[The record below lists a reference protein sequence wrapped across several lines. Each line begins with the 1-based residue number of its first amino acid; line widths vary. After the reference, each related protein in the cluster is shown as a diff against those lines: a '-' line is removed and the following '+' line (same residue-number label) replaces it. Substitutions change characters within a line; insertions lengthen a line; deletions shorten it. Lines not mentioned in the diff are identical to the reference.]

1 MLSVVI
7 PTYNDSDFLPIAVAS
22 ALELKNL
29 GEIIIVDDCSTDKTS
44 ELISKFKQY
53 SSRFKYFKNKTN
65 VGVGFSFIKGI
76 KHANFP
82 YILMCNSD
90 DFLISKKIDKLFY
103 YLLNHDLEIA
113 YGKMAIQKENQVF
126 KFYHP
131 GYLPYNYVNS
141 RNEFK
146 DLLIFDMYMP
156 SFGTIMKKSCLD
168 GFYNENYM
176 KSLNKSYGSRFKA
189 HDYDLFLNL
198 SKKKVKTGFLN
209 EFVCVWNPNNTSQS
223 GDQYFKSGDAAEE
236 SAFLFNRYY
245 NSNDGFSIEDLKKI
259 KCRIME
265 KFNKAKNIIPEK
277 EKSFKQ
283 KYNEIFF

>member
-1 MLSVVI
+1 MLSIII
-7 PTYNDSDFLPIAVAS
+7 PTYNDLDFLPIAVAS

-29 GEIIIVDDCSTDKTS
+29 GEIIIVDDCSTDKTP
-44 ELISKFKQY
+44 ELISKFRQH
-53 SSRFKYFKNKTN
+53 SNRIKYFKNKTN

-76 KHANFP
+76 KHSNFP

-90 DFLISKKIDKLFY
+90 DFFIPKKIDKLFY

-126 KFYHP
+126 KFSHP
-131 GYLPYNYVNS
+131 GYLPNNYVNS

-156 SFGTIMKKSCLD
+156 SFGTIIKRSCLES
-168 GFYNENYM
+168 FYDENYM
-176 KSLNKSYGSRFKA
+176 KSLNRSYGSRFKA

-223 GDQYFKSGDAAEE
+223 GDEYFKSGEAAEE
-236 SAFLFNRYY
+236 SAFLLNRYC
-245 NSNDGFSIEDLKKI
+245 NANNDFSFEDFKKI
-259 KCRIME
+259 KDRIKQ
-265 KFNKAKNIIPEK
+265 KFKKAKNIIPEK
-277 EKSFKQ
+277 KNFLKQ

>member
-1 MLSVVI
+1 MLSVII
-7 PTYNDSDFLPIAVAS
+7 PTYNDANFLPIAIAS

-29 GEIIIVDDCSTDKTS
+29 GEIIIVDDCSNDNTPK
-44 ELISKFKQY
+44 LISKFKQC
-53 SSRFKYFKNKTN
+53 SNKIKYFKNKIN

-76 KHANFP
+76 KHSNFP

-90 DFLISKKIDKLFY
+90 DFFVPKKIDILFY
-103 YLLNHDLEIA
+103 YLLNHDLEVA
-113 YGKMAIQKENQVF
+113 YGKMAIQKGNQVF
-126 KFYHP
+126 KYSHP
-131 GYLPYNYVNS
+131 GYMPHNYVNS

-156 SFGTIMKKSCLD
+156 SFGTIIKKSCLE

-223 GDQYFKSGDAAEE
+223 GGKYFKSGDAAQE

-259 KCRIME
+259 KGRI
-265 KFNKAKNIIPEK
+265 KAKFKKAKDIIPEK
-277 EKSFKQ
+277 KKFFQ
-283 KYNEIFF
+283 QQYNEIFF